1 MIGIFHYSN
10 SNNIVSLANA
20 IDSITSNFI
29 ISDDLNRLLDCEKII
44 LPGIGSM
51 RNLKKSNIIN
61 LSKTLRKYNENGG
74 IIYGICLGGQ
84 FIFNRNNESNSKT
97 LNLIDGEIVPISN
110 IVPFN
115 LNVGF
120 LKLEINKKTNKNLI
134 LKRILKNLNSNSKV
148 YFLHKYYIN
157 CRDKKTNILFTNN
170 KIIKIPALL
179 YKKKKIITQF
189 HPELS
194 GETGLKFLENFVYL

>member
-20 IDSITSNFI
+20 MNSITSNFT
-29 ISDDLNRLLDCEKII
+29 ISDNLNRLLDCEKII

-51 RNLKKSNIIN
+51 RNLKKSNISN
-61 LSKTLRKYNENGG
+61 LSKTLRKYNEKGG

-84 FIFNRNNESNSKT
+84 FIFNKNDESNSKT

-110 IVPFN
+110 IVPFS

-120 LKLEINKKTNKNLI
+120 
-134 LKRILKNLNSNSKV
+134 SKIE
-148 YFLHKYYIN
+148 L
-157 CRDKKTNILFTNN
+157 D
-170 KIIKIPALL
+170 
-179 YKKKKIITQF
+179 KKKK
-189 HPELS
+189 
-194 GETGLKFLENFVYL
+194 

>member
-61 LSKTLRKYNENGG
+61 LSKLRGSSVGYKHAEAFEVIR
-74 IIYGICLGGQ
+74 II
-84 FIFNRNNESNSKT
+84 
-97 LNLIDGEIVPISN
+97 D
-110 IVPFN
+110 
-115 LNVGF
+115 
-120 LKLEINKKTNKNLI
+120 
-134 LKRILKNLNSNSKV
+134 
-148 YFLHKYYIN
+148 
-157 CRDKKTNILFTNN
+157 
-170 KIIKIPALL
+170 
-179 YKKKKIITQF
+179 
-189 HPELS
+189 
-194 GETGLKFLENFVYL
+194 